1 MIIDDLPIVWSESNK
16 SSIIKVMGI
25 GGGGVN
31 AVTYMHE
38 KGIHNVNF
46 VVCNTDPQSL
56 DTSSVPVKIQM
67 GDLGAG
73 GDPVE
78 GRRAAMDSLD
88 KISEELRNG
97 TRMVFLTT
105 GMGGGT
111 GTGATPVIARVAKE
125 LGLLTVAIVTVPFNF
140 EGPDKRKKALDG
152 ISELKEHVDALLI
165 INNDKL
171 FDLYTDLDIDEA
183 FSKANDVLTT
193 AAKGIAELITRTGK
207 INIDFKDVYNIMSG
221 GGITVMGS
229 ATASGENRAR
239 EAVEAAINSPLLN
252 NNDITGARRVLLNI
266 TSGIGEYKTKIREV
280 DEITSIVNRST
291 NKDATMKWGVGH
303 DEALGDQICVTVV
316 ATDFPDPSFLDPT
329 WEIGNEHIP
338 PPKIELAT
346 SSDNPDTNETT
357 YGKQRVVMQGNYLVR
372 EKQSQVQTEMHWKHS
387 ETDTAIAEPSYQ
399 SMESLRTVPD
409 ILVEG
414 ADIDELENIPAY
426 KRKQLKK
433 KDSVQ
438 SAIEKEMSKYTIS
451 TDKDYTFRLRDN
463 NSYVDDVAD

>member
-1 MIIDDLPIVWSESNK
+1 MNIDDLPIVWSESNK

-31 AVTYMHE
+31 AVSYMHE

-56 DTSSVPVKIQM
+56 ATSSVPVKIQM

-78 GRRAAMDSLD
+78 GRKAAMDSLD
-88 KISEELRNG
+88 RISEELKNG

-152 ISELKEHVDALLI
+152 INELKEHVDALLI

-171 FDLYTDLDIDEA
+171 FDLDGDLDFDEA
-183 FSKANDVLTT
+183 FSKADDVLTT

-229 ATASGENRAR
+229 ATASGSSRAR
-239 EAVEAAINSPLLN
+239 EAVEAAITSPLLN

-266 TSGIGEYKTKIREV
+266 TSGIGEYKTKIKEV
-280 DEITSIVNRST
+280 EEITSFVNLST
-291 NKDATMKWGVGH
+291 KGATMKWGVGH
-303 DEALGDQICVTVV
+303 DEALGDQISVTVV
-316 ATDFPDPSFLDPT
+316 ATDFPDTSYLDPS
-329 WEIGNEHIP
+329 WEFGKEHEP
-338 PPKIELAT
+338 PAIVNLVTNDNK
-346 SSDNPDTNETT
+346 SSKNDVFSGPE
-357 YGKQRVVMQGNYLVR
+357 RVVMQGNYLVR
-372 EKQSQVQTEMHWKHS
+372 DQQSQIQTEMHWKET
-387 ETDTAIAEPSYQ
+387 ETDTAIAPDPV
-399 SMESLRTVPD
+399 ESVRAVPA

-433 KDSVQ
+433 KDNIQ
-438 SAIEKEMSKYTIS
+438 SAIEKEVSKYTLS
-451 TDKDYTFRLRDN
+451 YDKENTIRLRDN
-463 NSYVDDVAD
+463 NSYLSDLAD